1 MSITLES
8 VTKRFGR
15 TIAVSDLTLAVCPGE
30 VFAFLGPNGAGKT
43 TTIKMICGLLKPDAG
58 GIRVCDIPITTDGLA
73 ARTQLAYVPDQ
84 PFLYDKLTG
93 REFLNFVGEMYQVPH
108 ATTVERIEALAR
120 RLDINYLDQLTEGYS
135 HGMRQKVAL
144 IAALLHDPKVL
155 VTDEPMVGLD
165 PRTVRTVKDLFGE
178 LARAGTAVF
187 VSTHTLAVAE
197 AIADRIGIIH
207 HGALVA
213 IGTLA
218 ELRHLART
226 QSSLEDV
233 FLSLTGDEGGPNAE
247 TVPI

>member
-8 VTKRFGR
+8 VTKCFGR
-15 TIAVSDLTLAVCPGE
+15 TVAVRDLTLAVRPGE

-43 TTIKMICGLLKPDAG
+43 TTIKMICGLLKPDTG
-58 GIRVCDIPITTDGLA
+58 GIQVCDIPITTDGLA

-93 REFLNFVGEMYQVPH
+93 REFLNFVGEMYQVPR
-108 ATTVERIEALAR
+108 ATTTERIEAFAR
-120 RLDINYLDQLTEGYS
+120 RLDIDYLDQLTEGYS

-178 LARAGTAVF
+178 LAREGTAVF

-218 ELRHLART
+218 ELRHLAQT

-233 FLSLTGDEGGPNAE
+233 FLSLTADEGGPNAE
-247 TVPI
+247 TVPV